1 MLSTEGFVGARALG
15 EESLQMWD
23 LNKRLEAYLA
33 RVKFLEE
40 ENEGLRAEI
49 QSTKESPA
57 GDPRRARYEEELRSL
72 WDALHRAF
80 TEKCAAELARDNL
93 YEEVQHV
100 RSRCQKEQAARE
112 EAKRQLSSSKKE
124 LEEERRAQIWLK
136 ERAVQLEKEVEAL
149 LEVHEEEKAG
159 LDQELTSFSQSLEGF
174 RCAPVAFQPVEVED
188 YSKRL
193 SEIWRGAVE
202 TYKAEVSQLERA
214 LGQAKENLWQVAEDN
229 QQSQLQLRHL
239 EKELV
244 GLKARKVMLEENLG
258 QQWQEQHGEAEKFQL
273 AIEALEQEKQSLQVQ
288 IAQVLEDRQQL
299 MHLKMSLSLEVA
311 TYRTLLE
318 AESTR
323 LQMPPGEFKLAN
335 SLRDVKLEASSSK
348 HRASLAAFPRPEGVI
363 QLCRAPSDALKV
375 LTPKSKSSS
384 AQEFQKF
391 SSVLQAP
398 RSWELAA
405 PSRAVPVLSP
415 EPGSG
420 GAESPAQERGAGEE
434 TPMQSPLSP
443 EQLVSHALQDA
454 LKEMQDDAEAKEVPA
469 LGATQSTRDG
479 NLEAPVEEE
488 EEEED
493 AGTQE
498 VGAEGGTVSPPELC
512 LCSNVPTLLSATQS
526 DAESQEE
533 MWEEERSK
541 EEEMLTLLSPMES
554 QEPGGEPWGG
564 DTRGSRLEVGK
575 EDMEATSMEA
585 LHVSE
590 TKERREPWS
599 PSREDVECEFP
610 DHEGE
615 MREEGS
621 LQMEIEAA
629 CAVPV
634 GSHLVLPTGCHLQED
649 FVERD
654 QESEHQETSLCELD
668 AGEERE
674 QEVCLE
680 LKASSIEGALPPAEG
695 WSGAGE
701 DTTGRESTGRTRDGE
716 GDEGDTGREALGGE
730 DALAGEALGAKELK
744 QESMGLEED
753 EDTWEESIELQKE
766 HRDPKEG
773 HEDLQE
779 EYEDLQEEHGDPQ
792 EVHGDLQRELGDAQE
807 EHMGLQEEHGGLQ
820 MEHGKLQEEHED
832 LQEEHEDTQE
842 EHRDPQEEYGDTQE
856 EHRDLQE
863 EHEDTQEEHRDLQ
876 KEYGDTQEEHRDLQE
891 EYGDTQEE
899 HRDLQEEY
907 GDTQEEHRD
916 LQEEYGDTQEEHR
929 DLQEEYGDTQEE
941 HRDLQEEYGDT
952 QEEHRD
958 LQEEY
963 EGTQEEHRDLQEEHE
978 DTQEEHRDLQEEH
991 EDTQEEHR
999 DLQEEHEDTQEEHRD
1014 LQEEY
1019 EDTQEEH
1026 RDLQKEY
1033 EDTQEE
1039 HRDLQE
1045 DRDLQKEHGDLQEE
1059 YRVLQVEH
1067 GVPQD
1072 EHGDLQVEHG
1082 DPQEEHRDLWEE
1094 HRGLQE
1100 EHEDIQ
1106 EEHRDLREEH
1116 GDSKEEHEGTQEE
1129 LGDLQ
1134 EEYGDTQEEHEGTQE
1149 EHGDL
1154 QKEDGVW
1161 QEEHRDTQKEH
1172 GDLQKEDGVWQEEH
1186 GDPQE
1191 EHGDPQEEHGDPQE
1205 EHEDLQEKH
1214 GVLQEEHRDTQEE
1227 HGEPQEE
1234 HGNLQEESGDPQEE
1248 PEEPWEQPGLQGSA
1262 EDGLEQ
1268 DTELKPGDEAWGRED
1283 NDIHQKHQAQDREGT
1298 AEDEEETGVTITSQ
1312 EPVQVDDNPHVEAAE
1327 NEEGDGLSPAETEE
1341 TQEDED
1347 EGDAGC
1353 ELQSQQ
1359 QPQSPAGQEAEP
1371 APGHEEVR
1379 YGDTGEAPGDPQGLS
1394 EALEVQSEKLSSEP
1408 IELERGSLN
1417 ATVLQ
1422 QDPGNGAESDE
1433 PTEENVHSEDAQLE
1447 EPRMELEDT
1456 LLNSTPLCAYSG
1468 EILQSAP
1475 NPLASGGDEETA
1487 PEMAQEEEGELRGSD
1502 EAEVHA
1508 VPESCE
1514 ESGMELSP
1522 APECTEEEEGYFIV
1536 SAPNQEGSSMEEAE
1550 NSEEFEEIKV
1560 EAAED
1565 RKDELTVPGVVS
1577 PVAEDEG
1584 HLEKSVGEAED
1595 VKMPMGEFEMPKE
1608 EDEEDEEGFSAELQ
1622 EGLAVPMAEG
1632 HSDKTTLGDEGLG
1645 EEDVQDGDSP
1655 LATETSNTDPPPG
1668 SMLEHEA
1675 RMEAAEYLPDV
1686 STQLPVD
1693 ITKDSDILEIVE
1705 QALEFNQELV
1715 LGAKLA
1721 KDGQGDNGAQPP
1733 QEEEGGSSAA
1743 SSSDEQPTVQEAVAE
1758 PGCTENGE
1766 QNGLHR
1772 QASLEDLA
1780 EFTEEG
1786 LNGITHPGEAPAA
1799 HTLPLPSK
1807 HGGAEP
1813 IPALSPLQDHVLHPE
1828 QEPWSSG
1835 EE

>member
-72 WDALHRAF
+72 RDALQRAF

-174 RCAPVAFQPVEVED
+174 RCVPVAFQPVEVED

-244 GLKARKVMLEENLG
+244 GLKARKEMLEENLG

-323 LQMPPGEFKLAN
+323 LQMPSGEFKLAN
-335 SLRDVKLEASSSK
+335 SLRDVKPEASSSK
-348 HRASLAAFPRPEGVI
+348 HRASLAAFPRPEGVV
-363 QLCRAPSDALKV
+363 QLCRAPSDALKA

-405 PSRAVPVLSP
+405 PSRTVPVLSS

-454 LKEMQDDAEAKEVPA
+454 LKEMQDDSEAKDVPA

-479 NLEAPVEEE
+479 DLEAPVEEE
-488 EEEED
+488 D
-493 AGTQE
+493 AGTRE
-498 VGAEGGTVSPPELC
+498 VGAEGGTVSSPELC

-541 EEEMLTLLSPMES
+541 EEEVLTPMSPMES
-554 QEPGGEPWGG
+554 QEPGGEPLGG

-575 EDMEATSMEA
+575 EDMEAASMEA
-585 LHVSE
+585 LHISE

-610 DHEGE
+610 DQEGE

-634 GSHLVLPTGCHLQED
+634 GSHLVLPTGSYLQED

-654 QESEHQETSLCELD
+654 EESEHQETSLCELD

-680 LKASSIEGALPPAEG
+680 LKASSIEGAPPAAEG
-695 WSGAGE
+695 LSGAGE
-701 DTTGRESTGRTRDGE
+701 DTTGRESTGRARDGE
-716 GDEGDTGREALGGE
+716 GEEGDTGREALGGE

-753 EDTWEESIELQKE
+753 KDMWEESVELQKE
-766 HRDPKEG
+766 HRDPQEG

-779 EYEDLQEEHGDPQ
+779 EHGDLWEEHRDPQEEHGDPQ
-792 EVHGDLQRELGDAQE
+792 GEHGDLQRELGDAQE

-820 MEHGKLQEEHED
+820 MGHGKLQEEHGD
-832 LQEEHEDTQE
+832 LQEEHE
-842 EHRDPQEEYGDTQE
+842 
-856 EHRDLQE
+856 
-863 EHEDTQEEHRDLQ
+863 
-876 KEYGDTQEEHRDLQE
+876 DTQEEHRDLQE

-899 HRDLQEEY
+899 HRDLQEYGDAQVEDRDPKEEDRDLWEEHRSLQEEHKDIQEEHRDLQEEHGDVQGEH

-916 LQEEYGDTQEEHR
+916 LQEEHGDLQEEDR
-929 DLQEEYGDTQEE
+929 DLQEEYRG
-941 HRDLQEEYGDT
+941 
-952 QEEHRD
+952 
-958 LQEEY
+958 
-963 EGTQEEHRDLQEEHE
+963 
-978 DTQEEHRDLQEEH
+978 
-991 EDTQEEHR
+991 
-999 DLQEEHEDTQEEHRD
+999 
-1014 LQEEY
+1014 
-1019 EDTQEEH
+1019 
-1026 RDLQKEY
+1026 
-1033 EDTQEE
+1033 
-1039 HRDLQE
+1039 
-1045 DRDLQKEHGDLQEE
+1045 
-1059 YRVLQVEH
+1059 LQVEH

-1072 EHGDLQVEHG
+1072 EHGDLQVEHE
-1082 DPQEEHRDLWEE
+1082 DPQEEHGDLQEENRDLWEE
-1094 HRGLQE
+1094 HGSVQE
-1100 EHEDIQ
+1100 EHRDIQ
-1106 EEHRDLREEH
+1106 EEHRDLQEEH
-1116 GDSKEEHEGTQEE
+1116 
-1129 LGDLQ
+1129 GDLQ
-1134 EEYGDTQEEHEGTQE
+1134 EEHGDTQEEHRDLQEEHGDLKEEHEGTQE

-1154 QKEDGVW
+1154 QEYG
-1161 QEEHRDTQKEH
+1161 DTQEEH
-1172 GDLQKEDGVWQEEH
+1172 GDLQEED
-1186 GDPQE
+1186 
-1191 EHGDPQEEHGDPQE
+1191 
-1205 EHEDLQEKH
+1205 

-1227 HGEPQEE
+1227 RGELQEERGDLREEHGVLEEEHRDTQEE
-1234 HGNLQEESGDPQEE
+1234 HGELQEE
-1248 PEEPWEQPGLQGSA
+1248 PEEPWEQPGEQGSA

-1268 DTELKPGDEAWGRED
+1268 DTGLKPGDEAWGREE
-1283 NDIHQKHQAQDREGT
+1283 NDIYQKLQAEDREGT

-1312 EPVQVDDNPHVEAAE
+1312 DPDQVVDNPHAEAAE
-1327 NEEGDGLSPAETEE
+1327 NEEGDGLSPAVTEE

-1353 ELQSQQ
+1353 EVQSQQ

-1371 APGHEEVR
+1371 APEQEEVR
-1379 YGDTGEAPGDPQGLS
+1379 YGDTGEAPGDPQELS
-1394 EALEVQSEKLSSEP
+1394 EELEVQDEKLSSEP

-1417 ATVLQ
+1417 TEVLQ
-1422 QDPGNGAESDE
+1422 EDPGNGAEIDE
-1433 PTEENVHSEDAQLE
+1433 PTEEDVHSKDAQLE

-1456 LLNSTPLCAYSG
+1456 LLNSTPLSAYSG
-1468 EILQSAP
+1468 EILQPDP
-1475 NPLASGGDEETA
+1475 NPLVSGGDEETA
-1487 PEMAQEEEGELRGSD
+1487 PEVAQKEEGELRGSD

-1514 ESGMELSP
+1514 ESGEELSP

-1536 SAPNQEGSSMEEAE
+1536 SAPNQEGSGMEEAE

-1584 HLEKSVGEAED
+1584 HLEPSVGEAED

-1608 EDEEDEEGFSAELQ
+1608 EDEEDEGGFAAELE
-1622 EGLAVPMAEG
+1622 EGLAVPTAEG

-1655 LATETSNTDPPPG
+1655 LATEASSTDPPPG

-1675 RMEAAEYLPDV
+1675 RMEAAEYLPDA

-1693 ITKDSDILEIVE
+1693 IMKDSDILEIVE

-1721 KDGQGDNGAQPP
+1721 KDGQGDNGTQPP

-1786 LNGITHPGEAPAA
+1786 LNGITHPGETPAA

-1813 IPALSPLQDHVLHPE
+1813 IPTLSPLQDHVLHPE

>member
-1 MLSTEGFVGARALG
+1 MLSMEGFVGARALG

-72 WDALHRAF
+72 RDALHRAF

-159 LDQELTSFSQSLEGF
+159 LDQELASFSQSLEGF

-229 QQSQLQLRHL
+229 QQSQLQLRQL

-244 GLKARKVMLEENLG
+244 GLKVRKEMLEESLG

-335 SLRDVKLEASSSK
+335 SLRDVKLEVSSSK
-348 HRASLAAFPRPEGVI
+348 HRASLAAFPRPEGVA
-363 QLCRAPSDALKV
+363 QLCRTPGDALKV

-384 AQEFQKF
+384 AQEFQKI

-398 RSWELAA
+398 RSWEVAA
-405 PSRAVPVLSP
+405 PSHAAPVLSP

-420 GAESPAQERGAGEE
+420 GAESPAHERGAGEE
-434 TPMQSPLSP
+434 PPMQSPLSP

-454 LKEMQDDAEAKEVPA
+454 LKEMQDDAEAKEVPT

-479 NLEAPVEEE
+479 DLEATVEEE
-488 EEEED
+488 EEA

-498 VGAEGGTVSPPELC
+498 VGVEGGTMSPPELR
-512 LCSNVPTLLSATQS
+512 LCSNVPALLSATQS

-533 MWEEERSK
+533 TWEEERSK
-541 EEEMLTLLSPMES
+541 EEEMLNALSPMES

-575 EDMEATSMEA
+575 EDMEATSTEA

-590 TKERREPWS
+590 NKEQRELWS
-599 PSREDVECEFP
+599 PSREDEECEFP
-610 DHEGE
+610 DQERE

-634 GSHLVLPTGCHLQED
+634 GSHPVLPAGIHLQED
-649 FVERD
+649 FVERE
-654 QESEHQETSLCELD
+654 QKSEHQETSLCELGAA

-680 LKASSIEGALPPAEG
+680 LKASSTEGATPAAEG
-695 WSGAGE
+695 SSGSGE
-701 DTTGRESTGRTRDGE
+701 DTTGRESTGRARD
-716 GDEGDTGREALGGE
+716 DEGEEEDKGREALVEE
-730 DALAGEALGAKELK
+730 DPQVGEALGAKEMR
-744 QESMGLEED
+744 QESTGLEEA
-753 EDTWEESIELQKE
+753 EGMWEESVDLREEQ
-766 HRDPKEG
+766 RDPQEG
-773 HEDLQE
+773 QG
-779 EYEDLQEEHGDPQ
+779 DLQEEHGDLW
-792 EVHGDLQRELGDAQE
+792 E
-807 EHMGLQEEHGGLQ
+807 
-820 MEHGKLQEEHED
+820 
-832 LQEEHEDTQE
+832 
-842 EHRDPQEEYGDTQE
+842 
-856 EHRDLQE
+856 
-863 EHEDTQEEHRDLQ
+863 
-876 KEYGDTQEEHRDLQE
+876 
-891 EYGDTQEE
+891 
-899 HRDLQEEY
+899 
-907 GDTQEEHRD
+907 
-916 LQEEYGDTQEEHR
+916 
-929 DLQEEYGDTQEE
+929 
-941 HRDLQEEYGDT
+941 
-952 QEEHRD
+952 
-958 LQEEY
+958 
-963 EGTQEEHRDLQEEHE
+963 
-978 DTQEEHRDLQEEH
+978 
-991 EDTQEEHR
+991 
-999 DLQEEHEDTQEEHRD
+999 
-1014 LQEEY
+1014 
-1019 EDTQEEH
+1019 
-1026 RDLQKEY
+1026 
-1033 EDTQEE
+1033 
-1039 HRDLQE
+1039 
-1045 DRDLQKEHGDLQEE
+1045 EHGDLKE
-1059 YRVLQVEH
+1059 
-1067 GVPQD
+1067 

-1082 DPQEEHRDLWEE
+1082 DL
-1094 HRGLQE
+1094 
-1100 EHEDIQ
+1100 
-1106 EEHRDLREEH
+1106 
-1116 GDSKEEHEGTQEE
+1116 
-1129 LGDLQ
+1129 
-1134 EEYGDTQEEHEGTQE
+1134 QE

-1154 QKEDGVW
+1154 QEQPG
-1161 QEEHRDTQKEH
+1161 
-1172 GDLQKEDGVWQEEH
+1172 
-1186 GDPQE
+1186 
-1191 EHGDPQEEHGDPQE
+1191 
-1205 EHEDLQEKH
+1205 DLQEK
-1214 GVLQEEHRDTQEE
+1214 
-1227 HGEPQEE
+1227 
-1234 HGNLQEESGDPQEE
+1234 SGDPQEE
-1248 PEEPWEQPGLQGSA
+1248 PGEPWVQRGEQGSA

-1268 DTELKPGDEAWGRED
+1268 DMVLQPGEGAWGRED
-1283 NDIHQKHQAQDREGT
+1283 NDINQKQQAQDWEGT
-1298 AEDEEETGVTITSQ
+1298 AEDEEEIGVDTITSQ
-1312 EPVQVDDNPHVEAAE
+1312 EPAQVDANPRAEAAE
-1327 NEEGDGLSPAETEE
+1327 NEEGDVLSPAAMEE
-1341 TQEDED
+1341 TQEGKD
-1347 EGDAGC
+1347 EGDAGS
-1353 ELQSQQ
+1353 EVQSQQ
-1359 QPQSPAGQEAEP
+1359 QPQGMAGQEAEP
-1371 APGHEEVR
+1371 APGQEEAR
-1379 YGDTGEAPGDPQGLS
+1379 YGDAGETPRDPQEPA
-1394 EALEVQSEKLSSEP
+1394 EALEVQDEELSSEP
-1408 IELERGSLN
+1408 IELERGSPD
-1417 ATVLQ
+1417 AAVLQ
-1422 QDPGNGAESDE
+1422 QGNGAESDE
-1433 PTEENVHSEDAQLE
+1433 PMEEDIQPEDAQLE
-1447 EPRMELEDT
+1447 EPKPCRMELEDT

-1468 EILQSAP
+1468 EMLESDP
-1475 NPLASGGDEETA
+1475 NPPSSGGDGETA

-1502 EAEVHA
+1502 EAA
-1508 VPESCE
+1508 VDAEPESCE

-1522 APECTEEEEGYFIV
+1522 AAPECTEEEEGYFIV
-1536 SAPNQEGSSMEEAE
+1536 SAPNQEGSSTEEAE

-1565 RKDELTVPGVVS
+1565 RKDELTVPGVTS
-1577 PVAEDEG
+1577 PVVEDEG
-1584 HLEKSVGEAED
+1584 HLEPFVGEAED
-1595 VKMPMGEFEMPKE
+1595 VKMPMGELEMPKE
-1608 EDEEDEEGFSAELQ
+1608 EDEEDAGGFAAELE

-1632 HSDKTTLGDEGLG
+1632 LAEGHTDKATLGDEGLG
-1645 EEDVQDGDSP
+1645 EEDVQDGDNLP
-1655 LATETSNTDPPPG
+1655 ATETSNTEPSNTDPPPG
-1668 SMLEHEA
+1668 TMLEHGA
-1675 RMEAAEYLPDV
+1675 GMEAAEYLPDV

-1693 ITKDSDILEIVE
+1693 IMKDSDILEIVE

-1721 KDGQGDNGAQPP
+1721 KDGEGDGDNTQPP
-1733 QEEEGGSSAA
+1733 QEEEGGSSPT

-1758 PGCTENGE
+1758 PERTKNGE

-1799 HTLPLPSK
+1799 HTVPLPSK
-1807 HGGAEP
+1807 HSGAEP
-1813 IPALSPLQDHVLHPE
+1813 VPALSPLQDQVLRPE
-1828 QEPWSSG
+1828 Q
-1835 EE
+1835 

>member
-72 WDALHRAF
+72 RDALHRAF

-174 RCAPVAFQPVEVED
+174 RCVPVAFQPVEVED

-229 QQSQLQLRHL
+229 QQNQLQLRHL

-244 GLKARKVMLEENLG
+244 GLKARKEMLEENLG

-323 LQMPPGEFKLAN
+323 LQMPSGEFKLAN
-335 SLRDVKLEASSSK
+335 SLRDAKLEASSSK
-348 HRASLAAFPRPEGVI
+348 HRASIAAFPRPEGVV
-363 QLCRAPSDALKV
+363 QLYRAPSDALKA

-384 AQEFQKF
+384 AQELQKF

-479 NLEAPVEEE
+479 DLEAPVEV
-488 EEEED
+488 ED
-493 AGTQE
+493 AGPQE

-541 EEEMLTLLSPMES
+541 EEEVLTPMSPMES

-585 LHVSE
+585 LHISE

-610 DHEGE
+610 DQEGE

-634 GSHLVLPTGCHLQED
+634 ESHLVLPTGSYLQED

-680 LKASSIEGALPPAEG
+680 LKASSIEGALPAAEG
-695 WSGAGE
+695 LSGAGE
-701 DTTGRESTGRTRDGE
+701 DTTGRESTGRARDGE
-716 GDEGDTGREALGGE
+716 GEEGDTGREAVGGE

-753 EDTWEESIELQKE
+753 KDMWEESVELQKE
-766 HRDPKEG
+766 HRDPEEG

-779 EYEDLQEEHGDPQ
+779 EHEDLWEEHRDIQEEHGDAQ
-792 EVHGDLQRELGDAQE
+792 EEHGDLQRELGDAQE

-820 MEHGKLQEEHED
+820 MGHGKLQEEHGD
-832 LQEEHEDTQE
+832 LQEEHE
-842 EHRDPQEEYGDTQE
+842 
-856 EHRDLQE
+856 
-863 EHEDTQEEHRDLQ
+863 
-876 KEYGDTQEEHRDLQE
+876 DTQEEHRDLQE

-899 HRDLQEEY
+899 HRDLQEE
-907 GDTQEEHRD
+907 
-916 LQEEYGDTQEEHR
+916 
-929 DLQEEYGDTQEE
+929 
-941 HRDLQEEYGDT
+941 
-952 QEEHRD
+952 
-958 LQEEY
+958 
-963 EGTQEEHRDLQEEHE
+963 DLQEEHG
-978 DTQEEHRDLQEEH
+978 
-991 EDTQEEHR
+991 
-999 DLQEEHEDTQEEHRD
+999 
-1014 LQEEY
+1014 
-1019 EDTQEEH
+1019 
-1026 RDLQKEY
+1026 
-1033 EDTQEE
+1033 
-1039 HRDLQE
+1039 
-1045 DRDLQKEHGDLQEE
+1045 DLQKEHGDPQEEHGDLQEDHGDLQEEDRDLQEE
-1059 YRVLQVEH
+1059 YRGLQVEH

-1072 EHGDLQVEHG
+1072 EHGDLQVEHEDPQEEHGDLQEEDRDLQKEHG
-1082 DPQEEHRDLWEE
+1082 DPQEKHRDLWEE
-1094 HRGLQE
+1094 HRSVQE
-1100 EHEDIQ
+1100 EHRDIQ
-1106 EEHRDLREEH
+1106 EEHRDLQEEH
-1116 GDSKEEHEGTQEE
+1116 GDTQEEHRDLQEEHGDLKEEHEGTQEE
-1129 LGDLQ
+1129 HRDLQ
-1134 EEYGDTQEEHEGTQE
+1134 EEHGDLKEEHEGTQE

-1154 QKEDGVW
+1154 QEYG
-1161 QEEHRDTQKEH
+1161 DTQEEH
-1172 GDLQKEDGVWQEEH
+1172 GDLQEED
-1186 GDPQE
+1186 
-1191 EHGDPQEEHGDPQE
+1191 
-1205 EHEDLQEKH
+1205 

-1227 HGEPQEE
+1227 HGE
-1234 HGNLQEESGDPQEE
+1234 LQEERGDPQEE
-1248 PEEPWEQPGLQGSA
+1248 PEEPWEQPGEQGSA

-1268 DTELKPGDEAWGRED
+1268 DTELKPGDEVWGREE
-1283 NDIHQKHQAQDREGT
+1283 NDIYQKLQAEDREGT

-1312 EPVQVDDNPHVEAAE
+1312 DPAQVVDNPHAEAAE
-1327 NEEGDGLSPAETEE
+1327 NEEGDGLSPAVTEE

-1353 ELQSQQ
+1353 EVQSQQ
-1359 QPQSPAGQEAEP
+1359 QPRSPAGQEAEP
-1371 APGHEEVR
+1371 APGQEEVR
-1379 YGDTGEAPGDPQGLS
+1379 YGDTGEAPGDPQELS
-1394 EALEVQSEKLSSEP
+1394 EALEVQGEKLSSEP

-1417 ATVLQ
+1417 TEVLQ

-1433 PTEENVHSEDAQLE
+1433 PTEEDVHSEDAQLE

-1456 LLNSTPLCAYSG
+1456 LLNSTPLSAYSG
-1468 EILQSAP
+1468 EILQPDP

-1487 PEMAQEEEGELRGSD
+1487 PEVAQEEEGELRGTD

-1514 ESGMELSP
+1514 ESGKELSP

-1584 HLEKSVGEAED
+1584 HLEPSVGEAED

-1608 EDEEDEEGFSAELQ
+1608 EDEEDEGGFAAELE

-1668 SMLEHEA
+1668 SMLEHGA
-1675 RMEAAEYLPDV
+1675 GMEAAEYLPDV

-1693 ITKDSDILEIVE
+1693 IMKDSDILEIVE

-1721 KDGQGDNGAQPP
+1721 KDGQGDNGTQPP

-1758 PGCTENGE
+1758 PGCTENRE

-1786 LNGITHPGEAPAA
+1786 LNGITHPGETPAA

-1835 EE
+1835 DE